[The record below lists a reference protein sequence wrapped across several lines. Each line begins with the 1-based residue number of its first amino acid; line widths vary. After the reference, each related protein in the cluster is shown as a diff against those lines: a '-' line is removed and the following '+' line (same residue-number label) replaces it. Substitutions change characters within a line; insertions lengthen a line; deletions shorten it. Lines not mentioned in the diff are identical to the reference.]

1 MAAQRQKKRES
12 VINRA
17 AMKKYIL
24 AEAAR
29 TRPGW
34 DVTRVSAQALDEI
47 EGFIKTKIRESLH
60 RQPSVGKT
68 FMSFY

>member
-1 MAAQRQKKRES
+1 MATRQTKRKS

-17 AMKKYIL
+17 EMKKYIL
-24 AEAAR
+24 EQAKVV
-29 TRPGW
+29 RPGW
-34 DVTRVSAQALDEI
+34 DVSRVSAKALDEI
-47 EGFIKTKIRESLH
+47 EGFVKTKVRESLR